1 MTDEL
6 DPEGVEAAARGV
18 EEKFARAWL
27 RLPSEPPGDDSF
39 AYARAAITAYL
50 QATPPRG
57 TQVPDGGIEGITN
70 NEVDAFLAERAAP
83 LREDGATEREIERLQ
98 RVVRQQQ
105 QRLDDQGHGIQMTQ
119 HALTARNARIAEL
132 EALLEERDGDGVERP
147 HSSGEPDGAGENPD
161 GPLLVATTTQ
171 DSRDE

>member
-6 DPEGVEAAARGV
+6 RVLQAVDETVELWGGRFTVSGVDLAQLAA
-18 EEKFARAWL
+18 KH
-27 RLPSEPPGDDSF
+27 
-39 AYARAAITAYL
+39 AITAYL
-50 QATPPRG
+50 QAT
-57 TQVPDGGIEGITN
+57 
-70 NEVDAFLAERAAP
+70 P